1 MRLSPPPRGS
11 GGSPNSEGLF
21 IEGGGGQLLQ
31 DISLPPTPLVHL
43 IGTGTLGKGGVP
55 IMRARET
62 VGEKLAPFLFR
73 PLAKGHDPGVR
84 TRGTDPERKAALM
97 AAYSLIT
104 KSA

>member
-1 MRLSPPPRGS
+1 
-11 GGSPNSEGLF
+11 
-21 IEGGGGQLLQ
+21 
-31 DISLPPTPLVHL
+31 
-43 IGTGTLGKGGVP
+43 
-55 IMRARET
+55 MRARET